1 MWKTDFHP
9 FEFISKQPCNR
20 AFTYMNMSTHVCTA
34 VETEI
39 FIWPEN
45 YLLYWLHD
53 LSQNDILYSLKYVA
67 AFQN

>member
-1 MWKTDFHP
+1 M
-9 FEFISKQPCNR
+9 
-20 AFTYMNMSTHVCTA
+20 MNMSTHVCTA